1 MDELL
6 GYNPF
11 KYLEVDVPEKYLSET
26 TKKPLKFIL
35 QTEEYDILYLDINSN
50 FESLSVVP

>member
-1 MDELL
+1 MDEHL

-11 KYLEVDVPEKYLSET
+11 KYLEVDVPEIYLSET

-35 QTEEYDILYLDINSN
+35 QTEGYDMLYLDINSN